1 MKDRDFPF
9 AYVKAHIANRDYVA
23 VFAILGKYTDM
34 KHILGMTRSN
44 GTAVSKLLAALFVGF
59 CL

>member
-1 MKDRDFPF
+1 M
-9 AYVKAHIANRDYVA
+9 ANREYVA
-23 VFAILGKYTDM
+23 VFAILEKEKYTDL

-44 GTAVSKLLAALFVGF
+44 GMPVSKLLAALFVGF